1 VRPTDHTPGHS
12 LGGPK
17 RIGARAG
24 TNAKS
29 ARQNLIRKLLR
40 QKRISTQHEL
50 VATLRAEGV
59 EATQATLSRD
69 LAELG
74 VLRVSRPEGAVY
86 ELDAVSAQATPQLKE
101 LGENIVMLADNE
113 SMVVLRTRPGMASA
127 VALAIDNAR
136 LPECLG
142 TLAGDDTLFATPARG
157 VPSRRLAQQIQ
168 FLFGRE
174 I

>member
-1 VRPTDHTPGHS
+1 MRPLNHIRGSGVRHVKPTKERRQDAIKRA
-12 LGGPK
+12 LRMK
-17 RIGARAG
+17 RIA
-24 TNAKS
+24 
-29 ARQNLIRKLLR
+29 
-40 QKRISTQHEL
+40 TQQEL
-50 VATLRAEGV
+50 VETLAEDGI

-86 ELDAVSAQATPQLKE
+86 ELEPPGAQAAPQLRE
-101 LGENIVMLADNE
+101 LGETVLSLQDNE
-113 SMVVLRTRPGMASA
+113 SLVVLRTRPGMASA

-157 VPSRRLAQQIQ
+157 VATRRLSQQIRI
-168 FLFGRE
+168 LFGRE
-174 I
+174 L